1 MGLVKTITATTPKT
15 ILVAP
20 ELAFALPVIVANT
33 GVDADANGKKI
44 IKAGTPIGGATNVLQ
59 NRQTALVVTNTAE
72 AGANSQGI
80 LLHDVDVT
88 DGNANGTILIAG
100 YVNIN
105 KIAESAVPVA
115 EAQAAL
121 SRIVFMKG
129 E

>member
-44 IKAGTPIGGATNVLQ
+44 IKAGTPIGGDTNVLQ

-105 KIAESAVPVA
+105 RIAESAVPVA